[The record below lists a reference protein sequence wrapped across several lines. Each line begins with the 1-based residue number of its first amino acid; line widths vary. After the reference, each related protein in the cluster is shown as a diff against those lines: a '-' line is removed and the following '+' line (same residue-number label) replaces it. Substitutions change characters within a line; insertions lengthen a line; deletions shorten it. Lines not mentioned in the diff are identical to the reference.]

1 MLKKLLLLSFA
12 AFTMAACNDEAD
24 DGVRYATHNP
34 SIVDGVFT
42 SDNMHFYGT
51 ATVTHVSDGS
61 TYTDPKAWFEFAGD
75 RESLTIYMHATRFA
89 ATMPA
94 LEMRIHRMPYTPGEG
109 ASLSFSAASTVPQVR
124 LPNEVGGGYSYQDR
138 PSYMLTDVEGSV
150 EDILCRIS
158 FTCDVPVPRLGTYRM
173 EYEGL
178 LLVKK

>member
-24 DGVRYATHNP
+24 DGVRYATHTP

-89 ATMPA
+89 AAMPA

-109 ASLSFSAASTVPQVR
+109 ASLSFTAASTVPQVR
-124 LPNEVGGGYSYQDR
+124 LPNEVGGGYSYQDM
-138 PSYMLTDVEGSV
+138 PSYTLTDVEGSV

-158 FTCDVPVPRLGTYRM
+158 FTCDVPRLGTYRT

>member
-89 ATMPA
+89 AAMPA
-94 LEMRIHRMPYTPGEG
+94 LEMRIHRMPYTPGEELRSRSRQPAPYRRSG
-109 ASLSFSAASTVPQVR
+109 FRTRWAAATATRTCPRTRSPTSRARSKTSSAAS
-124 LPNEVGGGYSYQDR
+124 
-138 PSYMLTDVEGSV
+138 PSRATSPGWGPTAWSTRG
-150 EDILCRIS
+150 C
-158 FTCDVPVPRLGTYRM
+158 CW
-173 EYEGL
+173 
-178 LLVKK
+178 